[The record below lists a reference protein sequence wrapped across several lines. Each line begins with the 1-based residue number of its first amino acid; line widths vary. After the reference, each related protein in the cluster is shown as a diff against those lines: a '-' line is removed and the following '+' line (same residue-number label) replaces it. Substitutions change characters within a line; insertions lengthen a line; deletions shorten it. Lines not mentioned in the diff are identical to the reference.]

1 MFKATRELIKAR
13 QIHTKCR
20 MKVVSVKQIG
30 GGESNDCFSNAC
42 NYKEKNK
49 RNHVVSGWL
58 VNKYEPRSNATG
70 IKQHFW
76 NINEYGVF
84 EDTSTNVPSEC
95 EYVIDMDILAYGQ
108 LNYKKINSFICSSLL
123 LEDGKFETVDLIYG
137 RLFINSINK
146 LNTKNLFD
154 AVRIDEKLD
163 NEFMQF
169 SKRALEMRMA

>member
-1 MFKATRELIKAR
+1 
-13 QIHTKCR
+13 
-20 MKVVSVKQIG
+20 
-30 GGESNDCFSNAC
+30 
-42 NYKEKNK
+42 
-49 RNHVVSGWL
+49 
-58 VNKYEPRSNATG
+58 
-70 IKQHFW
+70 
-76 NINEYGVF
+76 
-84 EDTSTNVPSEC
+84 
-95 EYVIDMDILAYGQ
+95 MDIWAYGQ
-108 LNYKKINSFICSSLL
+108 LNYNKISNFICSSLL